1 MERILNEHESMHN
14 QLNLTSKIKQS
25 LETELVQSKLAHASE
40 LQTAIQKMSAAETK
54 VHKLLHSKNQI
65 EKDRDER
72 EHQLSV
78 QVKETEDLKVKINE
92 ME

>member
-40 LQTAIQKMSAAETK
+40 LQTAIQKMSAAENK
-54 VHKLLHSKNQI
+54 LHKIVHSKSVV
-65 EKDRDER
+65 EKERDEK
-72 EHQLSV
+72 EMQL
-78 QVKETEDLKVKINE
+78 QVHVK
-92 ME
+92 